1 MGKRRAQVVDSIGVS
16 MSKRTDVRGRICY
29 CIGAPV
35 DKLCINGGDVDSKR
49 LRAAMPPR
57 GVWHVSCYI

>member
-1 MGKRRAQVVDSIGVS
+1 MKECRVQVVDSIGVS
-16 MSKRTDVRGRICY
+16 MNKRTDVRGRICY
-29 CIGAPV
+29 CVGALV
-35 DKLCINGGDVDSKR
+35 DKLCITQAAVDSKR